1 MNGRKVIH
9 FADAPLAKIRVIARD
24 FLKDLRSPP
33 DNEGHVRPEVS
44 RTGQVRSWRK
54 CEVATGSENVGFPGR
69 PEVIGALSE

>member
-1 MNGRKVIH
+1 MNGCKVIH

-44 RTGQVRSWRK
+44 RTGQVRSWHRTDM
-54 CEVATGSENVGFPGR
+54 A
-69 PEVIGALSE
+69 ALPDDVCC